1 MKADPP
7 APDDDHTC
15 DRCGGVM
22 ELVTH
27 IPKRLGSP
35 PCAIFTC
42 LDCGDVHWKTLD
54 DDASNREQ

>member
-7 APDDDHTC
+7 APDDNTC

-27 IPKRLGSP
+27 IPRRLGRP

-42 LDCGDVHWKTLD
+42 LDCGDVQWKTLGED
-54 DDASNREQ
+54 ESSREQ